1 MTLAVVATGRI
12 RWGLAMPMQKDGGE
26 ESVTL
31 SKQLPP
37 KQDFQRLKT
46 CAKRIAVGTLFQEI
60 VFSSL
65 SFSVLSETVPL
76 RLWDNLWVHG
86 GRRVRNTSL
95 DDVVCKS
102 GWNARNWTAARKR
115 PTTDERVFLLICLN
129 GVGERKRYRC
139 HADAWDNCTLCSLL
153 PLSEWVFCF
162 SLFLFPVSREIN
174 KRFI

>member
-1 MTLAVVATGRI
+1 MAGNKLWPLPSWLPDVYGEVSPCPCKKMAGRKALRCLSSSPLNRTSSDWKPVQKES
-12 RWGLAMPMQKDGGE
+12 RWGHCFK
-26 ESVTL
+26 
-31 SKQLPP
+31 K
-37 KQDFQRLKT
+37 
-46 CAKRIAVGTLFQEI
+46 I

-115 PTTDERVFLLICLN
+115 PTTDERVFSLICLN

-153 PLSEWVFCF
+153 PLSEWVFLFFTF
-162 SLFLFPVSREIN
+162 SFSP
-174 KRFI
+174 